1 MTDLPL
7 AQVDPITQEVI
18 TEGLVAT
25 MAEMRAN
32 VMRAAYSTLI
42 ALLNDFSCG
51 LFDPAG
57 QLIAQGPDH
66 PGHIVPLPWGVRS
79 CMEDLGDS
87 LEPGDVILLN
97 DPYRGGTHLN
107 DVTVLYPVFADGRLF
122 CFPAVRAHWG
132 DVGGISPGSYSGEAT
147 NIFYEGI
154 RIPPLKILQR
164 GEINK
169 SAMDLIM
176 SNVRLPGDREGDLL
190 ACIGACRTGER
201 RVLELREKYGE
212 EIFLAAIANNLA
224 RSERRTRT
232 RIAELP
238 DGSYFA
244 EDYLEF
250 FTEGRLDPGRVALR
264 LEITGDE
271 IVADF
276 RESSAQLP
284 GVVNSTAAVTL
295 AGVVIAV
302 KSALDPG
309 GAINAGSM
317 RPIQVLTTP
326 GTLVDV
332 AFDAPANAHGEV
344 RKRVVGLT
352 LAALSQ
358 VAPELVSADLCGTSY
373 PNAVGGWDIRRESPF
388 VYMASPAGGNG
399 ATVSDDGASALGNVD
414 MGSLPL
420 NFPAEEQES
429 VFPIVIEEISLRQD
443 SEGAGRQRGGLGAI
457 MRIKVRDDARRVEYS
472 LTCDRAVIPPWGIVG
487 GMSARPVLNLVEHEN
502 AGTEAFH
509 FGKVSSFPLTSG
521 DVLVLHA
528 AGGGGYGDPLE
539 RSPAAVTADI
549 ANGYV
554 SAERAVDVYGVVVGP
569 DGEADAGQTA
579 ARRADLRARR
589 LIVTLDKSDFE
600 PYAGIRGSHRI
611 QPVSQNLAA
620 RLGVSEG
627 DLVEIVPSTG
637 APLRAWIRIAP
648 DLPDDVIGMDERGLQ
663 LMNSRAGA
671 AVELRIPHTINSAN
685 DQIIRSAR
693 VRPASVSPTPSS
705 PDTGRTRE

>member
-107 DVTVLYPVFADGRLF
+107 DVTVLYPVFTDGRLF

-443 SEGAGRQRGGLGAI
+443 SEGPAGSEA
-457 MRIKVRDDARRVEYS
+457 A
-472 LTCDRAVIPPWGIVG
+472 
-487 GMSARPVLNLVEHEN
+487 SARSCGSRSVTTL
-502 AGTEAFH
+502 AGWSTHSHATA
-509 FGKVSSFPLTSG
+509 PLSRRG
-521 DVLVLHA
+521 A
-528 AGGGGYGDPLE
+528 
-539 RSPAAVTADI
+539 S
-549 ANGYV
+549 
-554 SAERAVDVYGVVVGP
+554 SAECRPDPCSTSWNTRTRAP
-569 DGEADAGQTA
+569 
-579 ARRADLRARR
+579 RHF
-589 LIVTLDKSDFE
+589 I
-600 PYAGIRGSHRI
+600 
-611 QPVSQNLAA
+611 
-620 RLGVSEG
+620 
-627 DLVEIVPSTG
+627 
-637 APLRAWIRIAP
+637 
-648 DLPDDVIGMDERGLQ
+648 
-663 LMNSRAGA
+663 
-671 AVELRIPHTINSAN
+671 
-685 DQIIRSAR
+685 SAR
-693 VRPASVSPTPSS
+693 YRHSLSLLATCWCCTRPEAAATATRSS
-705 PDTGRTRE
+705 AVPQRLLPI